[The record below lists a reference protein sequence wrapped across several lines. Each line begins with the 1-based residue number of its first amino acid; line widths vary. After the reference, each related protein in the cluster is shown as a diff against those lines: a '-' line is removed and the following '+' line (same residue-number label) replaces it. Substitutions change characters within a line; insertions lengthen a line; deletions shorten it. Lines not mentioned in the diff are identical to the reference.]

1 MNPEW
6 LDATATGDTLRTSA
20 LLDAG
25 TNVDALDKHGQT
37 ALMNAARRGD
47 AAMVDLLVTRGA
59 NLDHTAKYR
68 LTALM
73 LAVINDHVDVVR
85 ILVAAGANR
94 EMKGSAGAFAC
105 TPLQYAQTHGQT
117 QLVSLL
123 RDGA

>member
-1 MNPEW
+1 
-6 LDATATGDTLRTSA
+6 
-20 LLDAG
+20 
-25 TNVDALDKHGQT
+25 
-37 ALMNAARRGD
+37 
-47 AAMVDLLVTRGA
+47 MVDLLVTRGA